1 MIPDYD
7 YNEFKRKLCTN
18 SKWMRR
24 GLSVLAH
31 CPKIATPTEIEE
43 IMSWIKAIE
52 KFQTMGGTG
61 LPLGHGRVVDLL
73 GKYAPDIYRFYREQ
87 FKVPEATS

>member
-7 YNEFKRKLCTN
+7 YNDFKRKLCSN
-18 SKWMRR
+18 PKWMRR
-24 GLSVLAH
+24 GLYVLAFS
-31 CPKIATPTEIEE
+31 PDIATPVEIKE
-43 IMSWIKAIE
+43 IVSWIKAIE
-52 KFQTMGGTG
+52 QFQTAGEAG

-87 FKVPEATS
+87 FKVVEMTS